1 VNNHYMELFPMISL
15 TNAMEILN
23 KVVTANI
30 NENNSESVKI
40 NDAYGRILS
49 EDVRSNCNV
58 PPFRTSKKHGY
69 AVLVLDGKGLRQVL
83 KRQNKVS

>member
-1 VNNHYMELFPMISL
+1 VNNRYTELFPMISVI
-15 TNAMEILN
+15 NAMMILN
-23 KVVTANI
+23 EVVTANI

-58 PPFRTSKKHGY
+58 PPFKTSKKHGY
-69 AVLVLDGKGLRQVL
+69 AVLVSDGKGLRQVL
-83 KRQNKVS
+83 KEQNKVS